1 MNIPLL
7 KAESVVIDFELTD
20 DNIEKY
26 RNTFDEET
34 VVILHI
40 DDEAISYIGGDL
52 CDVLYDVSDELND
65 REDYDDFRV
74 YYYKDVETKNYDGDV
89 LTLLGAAAESYASV
103 DERNINFEEKAAI
116 CFKDEICFKM
126 EDNCFDEEISQKEF
140 DELWNQ
146 M

>member
-1 MNIPLL
+1 MIPLL
-7 KAESVVIDFELTD
+7 KAKSIIIDFELTA
-20 DNIEKY
+20 DNIENY

-74 YYYKDVETKNYDGDV
+74 YYYTDVETKNFDGDE
-89 LTLLGAAAESYASV
+89 LSLLGAAAESYASV
-103 DERNINFEEKAAI
+103 DERNITFEEKAVICFEDDI
-116 CFKDEICFKM
+116 CFKI
-126 EDNCFDEEISQKEF
+126 EDNCFDEEISQEEF
-140 DELWNQ
+140 DELWNS
-146 M
+146 